1 MEMLCLNREKSITI
15 HDLPISE
22 RPRERL
28 QKFGVE
34 ALSAQEILA
43 LILGRGIAGESV
55 IVTAQRLLSQFGNLR
70 GMASASVE
78 ELSQVKGIGVA
89 KASQIKTAFELTNRL
104 EDYSAAG
111 DKPLVKTPDDV
122 VGVVRSR
129 LRGKKKEHFLALLL
143 DTRNQLIKVSEISIG
158 SLDTSIVHPREVFKE
173 AISASAASVIFAHN
187 HPSGDPEASEDDIEL
202 TKRLAKAGEIVGI
215 DVLDH
220 IVIGDKE
227 YLSLKRFVKADK
239 LMRHFHAGIKSI
251 MIDVTDTRIASAV
264 FDVFDFQLAGSV
276 INYIGGAYCDRGQ
289 GDSGKKVV
297 AVVIPDA
304 EIDTRAFR
312 LHDIVP
318 EIVDLVVIDIPVAV
332 IGFILELV
340 PV

>member
-1 MEMLCLNREKSITI
+1 MKKSFTI

-55 IVTAQRLLSQFGNLR
+55 MVTTQRLLSQFGNLR
-70 GMASASVE
+70 GIASASVD

-89 KASQIKTAFELTNRL
+89 KASQIKAAFELANRL
-104 EDYSAAG
+104 EDYSAAV

-122 VGVVRSR
+122 VGVVRGK

-143 DTRNQLIKVSEISIG
+143 DTRSQLIKVSEISIG

-220 IVIGDKE
+220 IIICDKK
-227 YLSLKRFVKADK
+227 YLSLKREGLF
-239 LMRHFHAGIKSI
+239 
-251 MIDVTDTRIASAV
+251 
-264 FDVFDFQLAGSV
+264 
-276 INYIGGAYCDRGQ
+276 
-289 GDSGKKVV
+289 
-297 AVVIPDA
+297 
-304 EIDTRAFR
+304 
-312 LHDIVP
+312 
-318 EIVDLVVIDIPVAV
+318 
-332 IGFILELV
+332 
-340 PV
+340 